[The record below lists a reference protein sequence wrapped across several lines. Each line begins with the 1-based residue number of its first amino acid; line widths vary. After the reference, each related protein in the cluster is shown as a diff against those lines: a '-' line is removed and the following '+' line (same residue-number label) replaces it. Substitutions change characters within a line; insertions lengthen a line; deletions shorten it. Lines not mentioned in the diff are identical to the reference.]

1 LLNLSLEGM
10 KARND
15 RVFKWRRERGVPMLL
30 FMGGGYANPI
40 DPTVD
45 SFADLFF
52 GAAREYRRAMGA

>member
-1 LLNLSLEGM
+1 
-10 KARND
+10 
-15 RVFKWRRERGVPMLL
+15 
-30 FMGGGYANPI
+30 MGGGYANPI